1 MNKEQAKLF
10 ELLEEFDVLCRESG
24 VQYFLT
30 GETLKHALE
39 NGSIGPNAAY
49 ASVLMTGDN
58 CRKFMDA
65 LTKKGYSNRELD
77 YWGNNPT
84 YPDFTLRYVASDTTA
99 FDMTDYLNYR
109 AHGMYIEVEI
119 LRGFVKSRKAG
130 TMRALERVA
139 VISALGED
147 PDSYWTFDS
156 KEKMDKLYYRVSKML
171 RGEAGIRRKLFE
183 FFSKECCKPSARGMY
198 SVCHNGNVIKGIPKE
213 IFEGEI
219 HECVIN
225 GRAFP
230 IPSDCEKF
238 IRKAGVKS
246 PETFVIDTERAY
258 TDVIESAGLATDDFR
273 KIHEADLRF
282 ADNEKAKKKYFAVA
296 RRDWQVVM
304 QTDARFRMWKE
315 YMPRKESLLKMYEA
329 GNYEGLSEEFKEYDE
344 EMDKIL
350 AYKRSFS
357 FDNELLDVYI
367 HTLRHNGQNEK
378 ADNVIRWMPESHLK
392 DIVNGNDQN
401 NN

>member
-10 ELLEEFDVLCRESG
+10 ELLEEFDAMCRENG

-30 GETLKHALE
+30 GETLKYALE
-39 NGSIGPNAAY
+39 KDSIGPNAAY

-58 CRKFMDA
+58 CRAFIDA
-65 LTKKGYSNRELD
+65 FEQKDLSNRELD

-99 FDMTDYLNYR
+99 FDMLDYLNYR

-139 VISALGED
+139 VISALGEY
-147 PDSYWTFDS
+147 PESYWTFDS
-156 KEKMDKLYYRVSKML
+156 KEKMDKLYYRAAKVF
-171 RGEAGIRRKLFE
+171 RGEAGIRRDLFE
-183 FFSKECCKPSARGMY
+183 FFSKECYKPSARGMY

-213 IFEGEI
+213 LFEGEI

-230 IPSDCEKF
+230 MPSDCELLL
-238 IRKAGVKS
+238 RKAGVKS
-246 PETFVIDTERAY
+246 PESFVIDSERAY
-258 TDVIESAGLATDDFR
+258 TDVIESAGLAEEDFR
-273 KIHEADLRF
+273 KIHDADLRF
-282 ADNEKAKKKYFAVA
+282 ADNERSKKEHFAVA

-315 YMPRKESLLKMYEA
+315 YMPRKDSILKMYEA
-329 GNYEGLSEEFKEYDE
+329 GDYESLSEELRDYDE
-344 EMDKIL
+344 EMGKIL
-350 AYKRSFS
+350 SFKRSFS
-357 FDNELLDVYI
+357 FDNELHDVYI
-367 HTLRHNGQNEK
+367 HTLLHKGEKEK
-378 ADNVIRWMPESHLK
+378 AENIIRWMPKSHLK
-392 DIVNGNDQN
+392 EIQNGNN
-401 NN
+401 